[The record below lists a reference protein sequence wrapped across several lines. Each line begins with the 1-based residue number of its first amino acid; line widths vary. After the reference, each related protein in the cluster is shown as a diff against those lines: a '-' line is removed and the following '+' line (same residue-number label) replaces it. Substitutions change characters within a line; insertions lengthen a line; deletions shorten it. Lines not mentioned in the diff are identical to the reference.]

1 MLEICLPEAYGVD
14 TISCAF
20 LYVEPALW
28 EHRVVTMQPAA
39 VHCYSWAVI
48 ATRK

>member
-1 MLEICLPEAYGVD
+1 MLEICLPEAYRVD

-20 LYVEPALW
+20 LYLESLW